1 MTKFK
6 RWLRNWLNDE
16 NKEPAQLGIGR
27 LVENPELST
36 EAPMRLMVHKASGG
50 LVIET
55 RVYDGVKE
63 RSHQRLH
70 IVTPEQDLGQSI
82 SRIITMESLRG

>member
-16 NKEPAQLGIGR
+16 DKQLQIIGR
-27 LVENPELST
+27 VEESHELNT
-36 EAPMRLMVHKASGG
+36 ESPMRLTIHKALGG
-50 LVIET
+50 IVIET
-55 RVYDGVKE
+55 RIYDPVKD

-70 IVTPEQDLGQSI
+70 IVAPEQDLGQSI